1 MNSAR
6 PLTGTR
12 RAVLICCLL
21 GAWAAATWAV
31 KAAAES
37 DRKVTLSVFAAAS
50 LSDAFDDLGKQFE
63 ASHPGVRVECN
74 FAGSQQLA
82 LQVEHGAGADVF
94 ASADER
100 WMNYLRRRDLL
111 RGGASVFVQN
121 RLVVIVP
128 KSNPARIDRLQD
140 LARSGVKLILGAES
154 VPVGAYSREAIRR
167 LARSSGFPPDFGR
180 RVLANLA
187 SEEENVRQVSAKIQL
202 GEADAGFVYRSDV
215 TPPVARQVK
224 ILTLPDSCNVLSS
237 YPIALLKD
245 APNPGLAGEFLK
257 LVLSPQGQGVLK
269 AYGFIP
275 IAPAGE

>member
-1 MNSAR
+1 MKRSA
-6 PLTGTR
+6 LI
-12 RAVLICCLL
+12 RAVKRTLMVSCLV
-21 GAWAAATWAV
+21 AAFASAV
-31 KAAAES
+31 CNPRPAFAGDQKS
-37 DRKVTLSVFAAAS
+37 TLTVFAAAS
-50 LSDAFDDLGKQFE
+50 LADAFDELGKQFE
-63 ASHPGVRVECN
+63 AAHPGVKVEFN

-82 LQVEHGAGADVF
+82 TQVEHGAGADVF

-100 WMNYLRRRDLL
+100 WMNYLKRRDLVQ
-111 RGGASVFVQN
+111 GAPSVFVRN

-167 LARSSGFPPDFGR
+167 LARTSGFPSDFGR

-187 SEEENVRQVSAKIQL
+187 SEEENVRQVVGKVQL

-224 ILTLPDSCNVLSS
+224 VLTLPDSCNVLAS
-237 YPIALLKD
+237 YPISILKD
-245 APNPGLAGEFLK
+245 APRSDLAADFLK
-257 LVLSPQGQGVLK
+257 LVFAPEGQAVLK
-269 AYGFIP
+269 GNGFIP
-275 IAPAGE
+275 IGAAGE